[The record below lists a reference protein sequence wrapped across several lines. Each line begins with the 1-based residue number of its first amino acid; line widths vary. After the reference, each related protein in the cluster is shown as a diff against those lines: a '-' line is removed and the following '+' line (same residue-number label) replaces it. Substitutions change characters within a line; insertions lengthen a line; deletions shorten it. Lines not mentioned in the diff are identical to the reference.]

1 MKNIM
6 KIIAGLTCIM
16 LLSGCSVYQHVRV
29 ASDAPQNDQS
39 EFLIENDS
47 LSIIY
52 SFKGQSGPIYME
64 LFNKLD
70 KPFYVDWSK
79 SSLIVEGLSYS
90 FWKDEAKMSGTSTHY
105 EVITQDGVARS
116 VGNLNGSIVK
126 NDKVT
131 FIPPHSR
138 IDVNSFALQDQFFI
152 APPEAG
158 VKTRLHTI
166 DGSKRAMKYSFS
178 KEDSPLNFRI
188 FLTLAMD
195 DRFEKPLQIDNTFWV
210 SDYITTPAAPKAL
223 GLYPENQFY
232 NWKRTSFN
240 RTMGVVSTV
249 GIIVVGAAFSDNAGN

>member
-1 MKNIM
+1 M
-6 KIIAGLTCIM
+6 KIIAGVMCITF
-16 LLSGCSVYQHVRV
+16 LSGCSVYQHVRL

-79 SSLIVEGLSYS
+79 SALIVDGLSYS
-90 FWKDEAKMSGTSTHY
+90 FWKDEAKMSGTSTNY
-105 EVITQDGVARS
+105 EVITQDGAARS

-138 IDVNSFALQDQFFI
+138 VDVNSFSLQDQFFN
-152 APPEAG
+152 APAEAG
-158 VKTRLHTI
+158 VKSEIHTR
-166 DGSKRAMKYSFS
+166 DGHKKVMKYSFS
-178 KEDSPLNFRI
+178 KEDSPMNFRI

-195 DRFEKPLQIDNTFWV
+195 DRFEKPLHIDNTFWV
-210 SDYITTPAAPKAL
+210 SDYFVTPAAPATL
-223 GLYPENQFY
+223 GLYPGNQFY
-232 NWKRTSFN
+232 NWKRTSFS
-240 RTMGVVSTV
+240 RTIGVVSNV
-249 GIIVVGAAFSDNAGN
+249 GIIIVGAAVSDNVGN